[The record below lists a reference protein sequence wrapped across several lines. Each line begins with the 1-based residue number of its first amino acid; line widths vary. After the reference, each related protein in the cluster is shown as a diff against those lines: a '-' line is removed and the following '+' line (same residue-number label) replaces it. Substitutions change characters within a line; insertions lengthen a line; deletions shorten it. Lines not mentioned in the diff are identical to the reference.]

1 MDLSQRMGF
10 RTYSRAPNFF
20 ANLSKEYYLDLYVA
34 GRSYKIITICLFM
47 CPF

>member
-10 RTYSRAPNFF
+10 PTYSRAPNVF

-34 GRSYKIITICLFM
+34 GRSYKITAMSAYLPI
-47 CPF
+47 